1 VDDLF
6 KLVTVLRGHH
16 ARLAPRERTDGY
28 SHDVL
33 EAIEYW
39 CSLAERA
46 LAKDERLNYPQ
57 LADCE
62 VLWVNK
68 LEAALKGRT
77 PQDIEEYQ
85 AVFQTASQVFGL
97 LRGIPIPPNGYLGV
111 LKVIRE
117 RFGFLQAEYG
127 FRVEDEQPTGIKFC
141 SDSVYVHLEHAK
153 TSSLSCSFGCI
164 REGSSFWVEDLLY
177 LHGDERYRTIP
188 YEVKLESEDDVVR
201 WFGFIAEVL
210 RTHGRELLLGDGS
223 AFLRLEEAQK
233 KRDDEYIQ
241 MMERSHGSS
250 EPR

>member
-1 VDDLF
+1 MDDLF

-28 SHDVL
+28 AHDVL

-62 VLWVNK
+62 ALWVNK

-77 PQDIEEYQ
+77 PQDVEEYQ
-85 AVFQTASQVFGL
+85 AVFQTASEVFEL
-97 LRGIPIPPNGYLGV
+97 LRQIPTAPNGYLGV

-117 RFGFLQAEYG
+117 HFGFLQTEYK
-127 FRVEDEQPTGIKFC
+127 FRVVDEQPTGIRF
-141 SDSVYVHLEHAK
+141 SSETVYVHLQHAK

-177 LHGDERYRTIP
+177 QHGDARYRTIP
-188 YEVKLESEDDVVR
+188 YEVKLETEDDVVR

-210 RTHGRELLLGDGS
+210 RSYGRELLLGDRS
-223 AFLRLEEAQK
+223 AFFRLAEAQR
-233 KRDDEYIQ
+233 KRDAEYIR

-250 EPR
+250 